1 MVSGCALVVTANSFS
16 ERLIGLDLIE
26 RGSSVALGVSGGGD
40 SVAML
45 HAIAAW
51 AKAHNNCAVYVFTVD
66 HNLRRESADEVAFV
80 ARICAKL
87 GVAHKTLVWDAPK
100 PSQNAARQ
108 ARHRL
113 LAEACRAVGARY
125 LLLGHTLDDVI
136 ETTAMR
142 AARGEAMVQDAG
154 PLPVSVSPVWPEGRG
169 IMVLRPLILSRR
181 AVLREWLQANAFE
194 WVDDPSNEND
204 AYERPRVRKAL
215 AETDDMDAGGAVRA
229 LQARARVEVKLAPAL
244 RACAA
249 RCDGF
254 GLVRVSAQIEPE
266 VLEAL
271 IPILVPAA
279 AGTDR
284 IPKAYAR
291 LSAMTEML
299 EADAARYTIGG
310 AWLQRSGDDI
320 LIGREPA
327 RDRYEMSGD
336 VFDGRFERDL
346 DHDLPDYDAPFVV
359 RHALPPERN
368 GWRSLIAAR
377 LAAQASAFEANARL
391 LTRPC
396 VSDLS

>member
-1 MVSGCALVVTANSFS
+1 MVSVCALVVTANRFP

-26 RGSSVALGVSGGGD
+26 RGSAIALGVSGGGD
-40 SVAML
+40 SVALL
-45 HAIAAW
+45 HMVAAW
-51 AKAHNNCAVYVFTVD
+51 AKVHECALYAFTVD
-66 HNLRRESADEVAFV
+66 HNLRAKSADEAAFV
-80 ARICAKL
+80 AGLCAQL
-87 GVAHKTLVWDAPK
+87 EVEHQTLVWDAPK
-100 PSQNAARQ
+100 PSQNAARG

-113 LAEACRAVGARY
+113 LAEACRAVGARF
-125 LLLGHTLDDVI
+125 LLLGHTLDDVV
-136 ETTAMR
+136 ETAAMR
-142 AARGEAMVQDAG
+142 GARGNATPLDVG
-154 PLPVSVSPVWPEGRG
+154 PMPVSVSPVWPEGRG
-169 IMVLRPLILSRR
+169 ILILRPFILSRR
-181 AVLREWLQANAFE
+181 SKLREWLRSRAFE

-215 AETDDMDAGGAVRA
+215 ADADDVDVDAAVRA
-229 LQARARVEVKLAPAL
+229 LQGRARVEVKLAPAL

-299 EADAARYTIGG
+299 EPDAARYTIGG

-327 RDRYEMSGD
+327 RDRYEIHDD
-336 VFDGRFERDL
+336 VFDGRFVRDL
-346 DHDLPDYDAPFVV
+346 DHDLPDYEAPYLL
-359 RHALPPERN
+359 RRALPPERS
-368 GWRSLIAAR
+368 GWRSLMSAR
-377 LAAQASAFEANARL
+377 LEAQVSAFEVNARL
-391 LTRPC
+391 LTRPR